1 MTPFGVIEGRTS
13 WIQTISFLPPIIVFG
28 SLMFDPVRGH
38 RGRISWIQTISFLHP
53 IIVFGS
59 LMFDPVRSKR
69 GKNIVDTNHFLS
81 SSYHRLR
88 VIDV

>member
-38 RGRISWIQTISFLHP
+38 RG
-53 IIVFGS
+53 
-59 LMFDPVRSKR
+59 
-69 GKNIVDTNHFLS
+69 KNIVDTNHFLS